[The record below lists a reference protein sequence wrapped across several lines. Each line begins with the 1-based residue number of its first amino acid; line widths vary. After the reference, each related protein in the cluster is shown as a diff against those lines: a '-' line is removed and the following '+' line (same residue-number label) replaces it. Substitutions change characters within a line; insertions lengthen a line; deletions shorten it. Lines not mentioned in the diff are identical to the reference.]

1 MEIAAIT
8 DWECCWD
15 RDSIAMGD
23 CPNIGEGDEDLLS
36 SRSRRIL
43 EKCCECEN
51 FKRDMVRFRDSGHP
65 LAPVFSIL
73 HADYRRQKT
82 QIQSLANFLDTKT
95 LEVRFLHEL
104 GSVLQSSVDLDEV
117 LSVALTA
124 ITAGKGFGMN
134 RAFLLLADKERHIL
148 RGHLAIG
155 PRSAEEAG
163 RTWQEI
169 ESGDQDLQGLSQLF
183 LKDKLTAERNKFHDI
198 LERLVIPLDDE
209 QHIIARALEERKP
222 ILVTDAFHRQDL
234 DIDFARLLGVDT
246 FLVLPLIAR
255 NRRVGAII
263 ADNFITHRTITEQDM
278 QSIET
283 FTFPVAFAIERASL
297 YERVQEKVDKL
308 RQANLRLQ
316 EQQEQLVRMEKMALV
331 GRITSSIAHS
341 IRNPLMVIGGFA
353 RSILKNTPDHDPK
366 RTFIESIVTEAR
378 QLEEV
383 LGEILTYSDALF
395 PTCDFWD
402 PNQLVESSLRDV
414 QERAVAQDYTC
425 RFHAGE
431 QLPAVYIDFKQTTY
445 CIRNILLSTIDGL
458 QNGVIDVSTGVEGDH
473 VNVRIVD
480 HNRTLSEDELEAL
493 LTPFTETCE
502 MGSGLNMALS
512 RSMLDKQNIPLMVVA
527 PPEGGV
533 TYTIKLPTRKE
544 EPPHEQIA
552 GS

>member
-1 MEIAAIT
+1 MEITAIT
-8 DWECCWD
+8 EWECCWD

-43 EKCCECEN
+43 EKCCECEK
-51 FKRDMVRFRDSGHP
+51 FKRDLARFRDSGHP
-65 LAPVFSIL
+65 LAPIFSIL
-73 HADYRRQKT
+73 HADYRRQKG

-148 RGHLAIG
+148 KGHLAIG

-163 RTWQEI
+163 QTWHEI
-169 ESGDQDLQGLSQLF
+169 ESGDQDLQGLSQEF
-183 LKDKLTAERNKFHDI
+183 RKHKLTAERYKFHDI
-198 LERLVIPLDDE
+198 LDRLIVPLDDE
-209 QHIIARALEERKP
+209 QHIIVRALEERKP
-222 ILVTDAFHRQDL
+222 LMVSDAFHNPDV
-234 DIDFARLLGVDT
+234 DAEFARVLGVDT

-263 ADNFITHRTITEQDM
+263 ADNFITHRTISEQDM
-278 QSIET
+278 RSIET

-297 YERVQEKVDKL
+297 YERVQEEVDKL
-308 RQANLRLQ
+308 RLANSRLQ

-353 RSILKNTPDHDPK
+353 RSILKNTPGNDPK

-395 PTCDFWD
+395 PSCDFWD
-402 PNQLVESSLRDV
+402 PNQLVESALRDV
-414 QERAVAQDYTC
+414 QERIVTQDYSC
-425 RFHAGE
+425 RFHAGD
-431 QLPAVYIDFKQTTY
+431 QLPPVYIDYKQTTY

-458 QNGVIDVSTGVEGDH
+458 QNGSIDISTRAEGEH
-473 VNVRIVD
+473 VDVRIVD

-512 RSMLDKQNIPLMVVA
+512 RSMLDKQNIPLIVVA

-533 TYTIKLPTRKE
+533 TYTIKLPINKE
-544 EPPHEQIA
+544 EKNHEQIA

>member
-1 MEIAAIT
+1 MEITEIT
-8 DWECCWD
+8 EWECCWD

-23 CPNIGEGDEDLLS
+23 CPNIGEGDEDLLL

-43 EKCCECEN
+43 EKCCECEK
-51 FKRDMVRFRDSGHP
+51 FKRDLTRFRDSGHP
-65 LAPVFSIL
+65 LAPIFSIL
-73 HADYRRQKT
+73 HADYRRQKN

-148 RGHLAIG
+148 KGHLAIG
-155 PRSAEEAG
+155 PRSAEEACQ
-163 RTWQEI
+163 TWHEI
-169 ESGDQDLQGLSQLF
+169 DSGDLDLQALSQEF
-183 LKDKLTAERNKFHDI
+183 RKHKLTAERYKFHDI
-198 LERLVIPLDDE
+198 LDRLIVPLDDN
-209 QHIIARALEERKP
+209 QHIIARALDEGKSL
-222 ILVTDAFHRQDL
+222 LVSDAFNHPNVDAE
-234 DIDFARLLGVDT
+234 FARVLGVDT
-246 FLVLPLIAR
+246 FMVVPLLAR

-263 ADNFITHRTITEQDM
+263 ADNFITHRAITEQDM
-278 QSIET
+278 RSIET

-297 YERVQEKVDKL
+297 YERVQEERDKL
-308 RQANLRLQ
+308 RKANSRLQ
-316 EQQEQLVRMEKMALV
+316 EQQEQLVKMEKMALV
-331 GRITSSIAHS
+331 GRITSSVAHS

-353 RSILKNTPDHDPK
+353 RSVLKNTLENDPK
-366 RTFIESIVTEAR
+366 RTFVESIVTEAR

-395 PTCDFWD
+395 PSCDFWD
-402 PNQLVESSLRDV
+402 SNQMVESALGGV
-414 QERAVAQDYTC
+414 QERIVTQDYSC
-425 RFHAGE
+425 RFHAGD
-431 QLPAVYIDFKQTTY
+431 QLPQVYIDYKQTAY

-458 QNGVIDVSTGVEGDH
+458 QNGFIDIYTMLAGDH
-473 VNVRIVD
+473 VDIRIVD
-480 HNRTLSEDELEAL
+480 RNRTLSQDELEAL

-502 MGSGLNMALS
+502 IGSGLSMALS
-512 RSMLDKQNIPLMVVA
+512 RSMLDKQNIPLIVIA

-533 TYTIKLPTRKE
+533 TYTIKLPTYKE
-544 EPPHEQIA
+544 DKDNEQIT

>member
-1 MEIAAIT
+1 MEISPIT

-23 CPNIGEGDEDLLS
+23 CPNIGAGDEDLLT
-36 SRSRRIL
+36 SRSRRVL
-43 EKCCECEN
+43 AKCCDCDK
-51 FKRDMVRFRDSGHP
+51 FKRDLIRFRESGHP
-65 LAPVFSIL
+65 LAPIFSIL
-73 HADYRRQKT
+73 HNDYRHQKT
-82 QIQSLANFLDTKT
+82 QIQSLASFLDTKT

-104 GSVLQSSVDLDEV
+104 GAVLQSSVDLDEV

-134 RAFLLLADKERHIL
+134 RAFLLLADKERNIL
-148 RGHLAIG
+148 KGHLAIG

-183 LKDKLTAERNKFHDI
+183 LKHKLSAERDKFHDI
-198 LERLVIPLDDE
+198 LERLIVPLDDE
-209 QHIIARALEERKP
+209 QHVIVQALEERKP
-222 ILVTDAFHRQDL
+222 LLVTDTFNRLDL
-234 DIDFARLLGVDT
+234 DRAIADTLGVDT

-255 NRRVGAII
+255 NRRVGVII
-263 ADNFITHRTITEQDM
+263 ADNFITRRPITEEDM
-278 QSIET
+278 RSIET

-297 YERVQEKVDKL
+297 YERVQEEVDKL

-316 EQQEQLVRMEKMALV
+316 EQQQQLVRMEKMALV

-353 RSILKNTPDHDPK
+353 RSILKTTQSTDPK
-366 RTFIESIVTEAR
+366 RNFVESIVNETR

-383 LGEILTYSDALF
+383 LQEILTYSDALF

-402 PNQLVESSLRDV
+402 PNQLLESALRDI
-414 QERAVAQDYTC
+414 QERAVAQDYDC
-425 RFHAGE
+425 RFHPGE
-431 QLPAVYIDFKQTTY
+431 QLPPVYIDFKQTAY

-458 QNGVIDVSTGVEGDH
+458 QNGNIEISTRLEGDR
-473 VNVRIVD
+473 VLVRIAD
-480 HNRTLSEDELEAL
+480 HSRTLSEDELEAL
-493 LTPFTETCE
+493 LTPFSETRE
-502 MGSGLNMALS
+502 MGSGLSMALS

-533 TYTIKLPTRKE
+533 TYSIKLPTSKE
-544 EPPHEQIA
+544 NRP
-552 GS
+552 